1 MALTVLIDEPG
12 TEMVN
17 SVIPRDV
24 GVEVASALV
33 EDWEWVGIILPC
45 IDWSVLPPD
54 KMYRQLTRER
64 RIELLSVIGY
74 HRLQQ
79 IRHEKVTN
87 NPPSFVNIV
96 SLFHT
101 SADRSDITTM
111 QVIVSDKE
119 VSPSSIRLSSPFQS
133 PASVYPSIPVAS
145 ASPTD

>member
-74 HRLQQ
+74 HRLDHTCC
-79 IRHEKVTN
+79 RRSSSRSEKVMGDM
-87 NPPSFVNIV
+87 S
-96 SLFHT
+96 
-101 SADRSDITTM
+101 R
-111 QVIVSDKE
+111 
-119 VSPSSIRLSSPFQS
+119 
-133 PASVYPSIPVAS
+133 
-145 ASPTD
+145 

>member
-1 MALTVLIDEPG
+1 VALTVLIDEPG

-74 HRLQQ
+74 TTDLTTHAAGRRQV
-79 IRHEKVTN
+79 EVKKVMGD
-87 NPPSFVNIV
+87 V
-96 SLFHT
+96 S
-101 SADRSDITTM
+101 R
-111 QVIVSDKE
+111 
-119 VSPSSIRLSSPFQS
+119 
-133 PASVYPSIPVAS
+133 
-145 ASPTD
+145 